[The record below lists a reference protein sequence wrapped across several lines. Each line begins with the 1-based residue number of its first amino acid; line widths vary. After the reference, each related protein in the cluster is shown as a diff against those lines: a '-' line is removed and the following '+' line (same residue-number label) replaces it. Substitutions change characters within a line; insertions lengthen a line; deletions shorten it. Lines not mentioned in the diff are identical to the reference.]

1 MLEVLTECVRN
12 NMQWDI
18 SRTEYTTHN
27 IEHVMLF
34 DADDDDDDAACLK
47 VFIWTP
53 PTVIIFLYKTTHF
66 GNEFYFYLHVKR
78 TRRCPFVANVI
89 SWTNT

>member
-27 IEHVMLF
+27 TEQAMLF
-34 DADDDDDDAACLK
+34 DADDDDDAACLK
-47 VFIWTP
+47 LFIWTL
-53 PTVIIFLYKTTHF
+53 PTVIIFCTKPHILETSSTF
-66 GNEFYFYLHVKR
+66 IFM
-78 TRRCPFVANVI
+78 
-89 SWTNT
+89 